1 MVAESLRK
9 CTLLACEGLLTSAL
23 RHSKKKV
30 PPCEVPTFLGT
41 TSVSSPRSLY
51 LTSLPSLLLG
61 TVQSRSPPPHSI
73 GLVSVGCSLYGIF
86 PGLVVVDD
94 RFHAQHFSTATII
107 HLCYVLGACRSIF
120 KSTSTNVDYPQS
132 HSVLGSRAATETGA
146 FSVAWSGILFFLH
159 AHKPLPNSVIKLSNK
174 QSWKC
179 CTSYNEYG
187 GIRLQSYSNTFDLRD
202 YAAKPRTGSRYQFI
216 LY

>member
-1 MVAESLRK
+1 MK
-9 CTLLACEGLLTSAL
+9 FQ
-23 RHSKKKV
+23 
-30 PPCEVPTFLGT
+30 PFLGT
-41 TSVSSPRSLY
+41 TSVSSPGSLY

-94 RFHAQHFSTATII
+94 RFHAQHFSTATIC

-132 HSVLGSRAATETGA
+132 HSVLGSRSAKETGA
-146 FSVAWSGILFFLH
+146 FSVAWSGILFFYTHTNHCRIQLLSCRINRVGNVAPVTMSTVESDCSRTQIH
-159 AHKPLPNSVIKLSNK
+159 LTLETTPRKRGPVRDINSFCTRVVKERNLLS
-174 QSWKC
+174 
-179 CTSYNEYG
+179 
-187 GIRLQSYSNTFDLRD
+187 
-202 YAAKPRTGSRYQFI
+202 
-216 LY
+216 